1 MKSSEAADVRNP
13 EQLSPSPSLFP
24 PLAFLY
30 MSTQRRDGDRDR
42 ELPLGEKFVFTHP
55 EQISTIATE

>member
-1 MKSSEAADVRNP
+1 MSETHK
-13 EQLSPSPSLFP
+13 QLSPSPSLFP

-30 MSTQRRDGDRDR
+30 MSTQRRDGDGDR